1 MRLSTKV
8 RYGMRAMIEL
18 ARQAG
23 DKPVM
28 IRTIAEKQG
37 LSDKYLEQLFTH
49 LRTAGLVKSE
59 RGARGGYRLARS
71 ADKITALDIYLA
83 LGGAAELIECAG
95 HPETCER
102 HHDCPTIGLW
112 RELGAAMRCILAG
125 KTLKELAATAQND
138 TMWYI

>member
-28 IRTIAEKQG
+28 LRTIAERQG
-37 LSDKYLEQLFTH
+37 LSEKYLEQLFTH

-71 ADKITALDIYLA
+71 ADKITALDIYMA
-83 LGGAAELIECAG
+83 LGGEAELIECAE
-95 HPETCER
+95 HPERCDR
-102 HHDCPTIGLW
+102 HGDCPTIGLW
-112 RELGAAMRCILAG
+112 RELGEALRRILAG
-125 KTLKELAATAQND
+125 KTLKELAAAGRD
-138 TMWYI
+138 AMYFI